1 MINQRVFL
9 NVLDEN
15 QKPISRCRVRIENKR
30 EKYEADTDFSGIVE
44 FLVPLGVY
52 VLTLEHILF
61 KKKAYRMT
69 LSEGF
74 SFTRIVLQRNS
85 FRNEGKNKIPI
96 SEYVKNTKEDYNIR
110 DVINEKLE
118 SQRNKK
124 NLNIDEE
131 VSVNTQANSDLGVKT
146 NDEYKIETQD
156 NIKVTREYFK
166 NSDLLKDNGIWETA
180 GVFEGLNGD
189 SFEEIIKGARAI
201 LNDILDF
208 ASSIED
214 EEKYETQEDDI
225 NYGREGNKYSKLSDN
240 YSNKRKKVNFDDLWE
255 SKEIKG
261 LDKNYD
267 EDTFDVY
274 DYEEVFDKKE

>member
-208 ASSIED
+208 ASSIDD